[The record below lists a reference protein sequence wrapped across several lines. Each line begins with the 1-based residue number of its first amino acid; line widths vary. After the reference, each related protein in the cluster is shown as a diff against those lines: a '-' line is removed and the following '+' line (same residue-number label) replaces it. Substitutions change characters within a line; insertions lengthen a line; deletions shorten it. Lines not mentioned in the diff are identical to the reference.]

1 MTSYTRPI
9 EMPATKRD
17 GLLNFVQMIV
27 NEIEAG
33 NAREALLK
41 AVDLHQD
48 ISSGAYDTAMQ
59 DALGANAIAEELTRK
74 HQAEVVKASE
84 AAYLD
89 GIRAERGRVAGLL
102 GLAA

>member
-1 MTSYTRPI
+1 MTYSRPI

-17 GLLNFVQMIV
+17 GLANFVQMII

-48 ISSGAYDTAMQ
+48 IRSGAYDTAMQ
-59 DALGANAIAEELTRK
+59 DALGFSALATELTAK
-74 HQAEVVKASE
+74 HNREIVSVTE
-84 AAYLD
+84 
-89 GIRAERGRVAGLL
+89 RAEANGAANERRRLAALL
-102 GLAA
+102 GLEG